1 MFYNHENP
9 TQKSIYDNKILI
21 VDDAMLNR
29 ELITSFLKGAGYQ
42 NLAAAVDGA
51 DALNQLNQHDIDLV
65 ILDLLMPNVSGTE
78 VIKKVRT
85 DARLKQ
91 LPILVQ
97 TAISDPEERAEA
109 WKYGATDIITKPIHK
124 LELLARVKVH
134 LENSFLIRTLEN
146 YQKIADHEVA
156 KALEV
161 QKSLLPSEEFLKQ
174 IGEKHNISIDSI
186 FIPSRFL
193 SGDIWGLYE
202 LEPGRLLVWI
212 CDFSGKGISASLYT
226 LRLHTLIAE
235 HRHKLKD
242 PSTLI
247 HLVNLKLSEM
257 VKEGHFCTFLVGV
270 VDLNRMKFDYL
281 SASATHPIIYCP
293 SEKSYRLGDG
303 SGLPL
308 GITKEATYP
317 LKSLDL
323 RPGDNLILYSDLMW
337 EDEGTIPE
345 MSFLPEELPGVIDR
359 LQGQSLLQMAKDKIQ
374 TSADIAFSD
383 DLTLIEIV
391 INPQEMKDVKIYK
404 D

>member
-9 TQKSIYDNKILI
+9 TQKSIYDNKILV

-29 ELITSFLKGAGYQ
+29 ELITSFLKGTGYQ
-42 NLAAAVDGA
+42 NVATAVDGE
-51 DALNQLNQHDIDLV
+51 DALHQLKQYDIDLV
-65 ILDLLMPNVSGTE
+65 ILDLLMPNVDGTE

-134 LENSFLIRTLEN
+134 LENSFLIGTLEN

-156 KALEV
+156 KALEL
-161 QKSLLPSEEFLKQ
+161 QKSLLPSEDFLKQ
-174 IGEKHNISIDSI
+174 LGEKHHISIDSI

-202 LEPGRLLVWI
+202 LDPGRILVWI

-247 HLVNLKLSEM
+247 HLVNTKLFEM
-257 VKEGHFCTFLVGV
+257 VNEGHFCTFLAGV

-281 SASATHPIIYCP
+281 SASATHPIVYHP
-293 SEKSYRLGDG
+293 FEKSYSLGDG
-303 SGLPL
+303 AGLPL
-308 GITKEATYP
+308 GITKEVTYP
-317 LKSLDL
+317 LKTLDL
-323 RPGDNLILYSDLMW
+323 KPGDNLILYSDLMW
-337 EDEGTIPE
+337 EDQGTIPD
-345 MSFLPEELPGVIDR
+345 MSFLPEELPGLIHR
-359 LQGQSLLQMAKDKIQ
+359 LNGQSLIEMAKDKIRE
-374 TSADIAFSD
+374 SAEPAFSD
-383 DLTLIEIV
+383 DLTLIEIA
-391 INPQEMKDVKIYK
+391 IKPGRS
-404 D
+404 